1 MITLHTGKLGV
12 GKSYSATLDV
22 WKKINEG
29 IDCYVNWKIDFT
41 EFYLYRQKSLIGLLL
56 KFWKK
61 ATFGNEKIGKV
72 YFWKEMDEL
81 YTIRNGEL
89 YFDEAHSELNSREWA
104 NVPPFFI
111 RKLTQSRKYKLNMHF
126 ITQHSGQVDVIVRR
140 IANDL
145 VVHSKFSRL
154 MFWKEFDGEKIEAL
168 ANPLAP
174 KPSSSGFGFHWF
186 TVRFA
191 KSYDTF
197 ALFEEF
203 EAYKEKPMWDAE
215 KVLRLKPE
223 SERTRSF
230 FDHV

>member
-22 WKKINEG
+22 WKKINDG

-41 EFYLYRQKSLIGLLL
+41 EFYLYRQKSLLGQII

-61 ATFGNEKIGKV
+61 VTFGNEKMGKV
-72 YFWKEMDEL
+72 YFWKDFKEL

-89 YFDEAHSELNSREWA
+89 YFDEAHTKLNAREWQ
-104 NVPPFFI
+104 NMPEHFV
-111 RKLTQSRKYKLNMHF
+111 RKLTQSRKYHLNMHF

-145 VVHSKFSRL
+145 ILHTKFSRF
-154 MFWKEFDGEKIEAL
+154 MFWREYDGEAIEVL
-168 ANPLAP
+168 ANPMAP
-174 KPSSSGFGFHWF
+174 KPKSAGFGFHIF
-186 TVRFA
+186 SKKFA

-197 ALFEEF
+197 AMFDEF
-203 EAYKEKPMWDAE
+203 DPYIPVLMWDAD
-215 KVLRLKPE
+215 KVLRQKPE